1 MNGPATRNRN
11 SPRMTPSRPARLVM
25 VCAAA
30 LLVALGVCGR
40 VRAAETDPAF
50 QAFLQSLWARAESA
64 GVRRA
69 TFDAVCAGLEPDP
82 AAPSAAA
89 KQAEFDKPLKS
100 YIAEAVSAGRVQ
112 RGRAALHRWSG
123 ELDRIAQRFGVPPE
137 IIVAAWGMETDFGA
151 AKGGKDIVRTLATLA
166 YQRRDR
172 ELFRDEFIS
181 ALMILDKG
189 VVPRAKLQGSWA
201 GAMGDPQFIPSAY
214 LKYAVS
220 YDSSAFADIWD
231 KPQDSLAS
239 IANFLH
245 QSGWRAALP
254 WGMEVVLPAGF
265 DFGSLHR
272 SFAAFNTLGAVNA
285 DGSPLRAGSDATL
298 FLPSGASGP
307 AFLLS
312 DNYWV
317 LKAYNNSDSYAL
329 SLSLLA
335 DRIAGGGELKGRWP
349 AGEVFLSRDQKS
361 AIQRALQQRGF
372 YSGTIDGRFGQ
383 ASRDAIH
390 AFQMSAKIA
399 PADGYG
405 SPEVLRRLKEGAG
418 PSIE

>member
-1 MNGPATRNRN
+1 LFRTALLG
-11 SPRMTPSRPARLVM
+11 RL
-25 VCAAA
+25 CAAA
-30 LLVALGVCGR
+30 LFLAFAVCGTA
-40 VRAAETDPAF
+40 RAQETDPGF
-50 QAFLQSLWARAESA
+50 QAFLQSLWPRVEAS

-69 TFDAVCAGLEPDP
+69 TFDAACAGLTPDP
-82 AAPSAAA
+82 AAPSASA
-89 KQAEFDKPLKS
+89 KQAEFDKPLKT
-100 YIAEAVSAGRVQ
+100 YIAEAASSARVQ
-112 RGRAALHRWSG
+112 RGRAALGRWRA
-123 ELDRIAQRFGVPPE
+123 ELSRISERFGVPPG

-166 YQRRDR
+166 WLRRDR
-172 ELFRDEFIS
+172 ELFRDEFIA
-181 ALMILDKG
+181 ALVILDKG

-220 YDSSAFADIWD
+220 YDGSAFADIWD
-231 KPQDSLAS
+231 RPQDSLAS
-239 IANFLH
+239 IANFLR
-245 QSGWRAALP
+245 QSGWRENLP
-254 WGMEVVLPAGF
+254 WGMEVVLPPGF

-272 SFAAFNTLGAVNA
+272 TFAAFSALGAVAA
-285 DGSPLRAGSDATL
+285 DGSPIRAGGDATL
-298 FLPSGASGP
+298 FLPSGAGGP

-335 DRIAGGGELKGRWP
+335 GRIDGGPGLKGRWP
-349 AGEVFLSRDQKS
+349 AGEVFLSRDDKS
-361 AIQRALQQRGF
+361 AIQRALQKRGF

-390 AFQMSAKIA
+390 AFQASAKIN

-405 SPEVLRRLKEGAG
+405 SPEVLRRLTVE
-418 PSIE
+418 

>member
-1 MNGPATRNRN
+1 MTR
-11 SPRMTPSRPARLVM
+11 LW
-25 VCAAA
+25 CAGICSA
-30 LLVALGVCGR
+30 LLFAFALCGPG
-40 VRAAETDPAF
+40 RAEADQGF
-50 QAFLQSLWARAESA
+50 QDFLQSLWPRAEAA
-64 GVRRA
+64 GVSRA
-69 TFDAVCAGLEPDP
+69 TFEAACAGLTPDP
-82 AAPSAAA
+82 SAPSASA
-89 KQAEFDKPLKS
+89 KQAEFDKPLKA
-100 YIAEAVSAGRVQ
+100 YLAEAVSNARVQ
-112 RGRAALHRWSG
+112 RGRAALGRWRS
-123 ELDRIAQRFGVPPE
+123 ELASISQRFGVPPA

-166 YQRRDR
+166 WLRQDRD
-172 ELFRDEFIS
+172 LFRDEFIA
-181 ALMILDKG
+181 ALVILDKG

-214 LKYAVS
+214 LKYAAS
-220 YDSSAFADIWD
+220 FDGSAFADIWD

-245 QSGWRAALP
+245 QSGWQATLP
-254 WGMEVVLPAGF
+254 WGMEVKLPPGF
-265 DFGSLHR
+265 DFASLHG
-272 SFAAFNTLGAVNA
+272 SFGAFAAKGVVDA
-285 DGSPLRAGSDATL
+285 DGSPLRAEGDATL

-335 DRIAGGGELKGRWP
+335 DRIDGGSELKGRWP
-349 AGEVFLSRDQKS
+349 AGEAFLSRADKS
-361 AIQRALQQRGF
+361 TIQRELQRRGF
-372 YSGTIDGRFGQ
+372 YSGVIDGRFGQ

-390 AFQMSAKIA
+390 AFQIAVKIS

-405 SPEVLRRLKEGAG
+405 SPEVLRRLTAE
-418 PSIE
+418 